1 MRAFSTPKATTT
13 PQHPQRGRRI
23 VRGMRPVAIAAA
35 VTAAIALTGSITQP
49 AVMLT
54 AVEVAPGVSVTPA
67 PAWSVGTQ
75 GPGWVVLHNG
85 FSTAAM
91 EIRAKSA
98 SGTDPVAVLQGDIN
112 NLGATVTGL
121 TNVNNLTAPTTKPLQ
136 GANFQQE
143 ASIDYSADGS
153 SQAGAI
159 PVIGSFIELLNTS
172 THQSAFIIFE
182 QNGDATTQVDN
193 SGGLMIDSML

>member
-1 MRAFSTPKATTT
+1 MHAFSTST
-13 PQHPQRGRRI
+13 PEHHPRRRRI
-23 VRGMRPVAIAAA
+23 GLGVRTVAVAAT
-35 VTAAIALTGSITQP
+35 VTGAIALTGTTSQP

-54 AVEVAPGVSVTPA
+54 AVDIAPGVSVTPA

-91 EIRAKSA
+91 EIRAKPA

-112 NLGATVTGL
+112 NLGVTVTGL
-121 TNVNNLTAPTTKPLQ
+121 TNVKNLTAPTTKPVP
-136 GANFQQE
+136 GKNFQQE

-153 SQAGAI
+153 SQSGTV

-193 SGGLMIDSML
+193 SGGAMVDSML

>member
-1 MRAFSTPKATTT
+1 MHAFSTST
-13 PQHPQRGRRI
+13 PEHHPRRRI
-23 VRGMRPVAIAAA
+23 GLGVHA
-35 VTAAIALTGSITQP
+35 VTVAATVTGAIALTGTISQP
-49 AVMLT
+49 AVLLT
-54 AVEVAPGVSVTPA
+54 AVDIAPGVSVTPA

-91 EIRAKSA
+91 EIRAKPA
-98 SGTDPVAVLQGDIN
+98 SGTDPVAVLQGDVN
-112 NLGATVTGL
+112 NLGVTVTGL
-121 TNVNNLTAPTTKPLQ
+121 SNVNNLAPPVTKPVP

-143 ASIDYSADGS
+143 ASIDYGADGS
-153 SQAGAI
+153 SQSGTV

>member
-1 MRAFSTPKATTT
+1 MHAFSTSAPEH
-13 PQHPQRGRRI
+13 HPQRRRI
-23 VRGMRPVAIAAA
+23 GLGARAVAVAAT
-35 VTAAIALTGSITQP
+35 VTGAIALTGTHSQP
-49 AVMLT
+49 AVTLT

-91 EIRAKSA
+91 EIRAKPA
-98 SGTDPVAVLQGDIN
+98 GGTDPVAVLQGDIN
-112 NLGATVTGL
+112 NLGVTVTGL
-121 TNVNNLTAPTTKPLQ
+121 INVKTLTAPTTKPLR

-153 SQAGAI
+153 SQAGTI

>member
-1 MRAFSTPKATTT
+1 
-13 PQHPQRGRRI
+13 
-23 VRGMRPVAIAAA
+23 
-35 VTAAIALTGSITQP
+35 
-49 AVMLT
+49 
-54 AVEVAPGVSVTPA
+54 
-67 PAWSVGTQ
+67 
-75 GPGWVVLHNG
+75 VVLHNG
-85 FSTAAM
+85 FSTASM
-91 EIRAKSA
+91 EIRAKPA

-112 NLGATVTGL
+112 NLGVTVTGL
-121 TNVNNLTAPTTKPLQ
+121 INVKNLTAPTTKPLQ

-153 SQAGAI
+153 SQSGTI

>member
-1 MRAFSTPKATTT
+1 MHAFSTAT
-13 PQHPQRGRRI
+13 PENRPRRRI
-23 VRGMRPVAIAAA
+23 GLGVHA
-35 VTAAIALTGSITQP
+35 VTVAATVTGAIALTGTISQP
-49 AVMLT
+49 AVLLT
-54 AVEVAPGVSVTPA
+54 AVDIAPGVSVTPA

-85 FSTAAM
+85 LSTAAM
-91 EIRAKSA
+91 EIRAKPA
-98 SGTDPVAVLQGDIN
+98 SGTDPVAVLQGDVN
-112 NLGATVTGL
+112 NLGVTVTGL
-121 TNVNNLTAPTTKPLQ
+121 SNVNNLAPPVTKPVP
-136 GANFQQE
+136 GAHFQQE

-153 SQAGAI
+153 SQSGTV

-193 SGGLMIDSML
+193 SGGAMVDSML

>member
-1 MRAFSTPKATTT
+1 MHAFSTST
-13 PQHPQRGRRI
+13 PENRPRRRI
-23 VRGMRPVAIAAA
+23 GLGVHA
-35 VTAAIALTGSITQP
+35 VTVAATVTGAIALTGTISQP
-49 AVMLT
+49 AVLLT
-54 AVEVAPGVSVTPA
+54 AVDIAPGVSVTPA

-85 FSTAAM
+85 LSTAAM
-91 EIRAKSA
+91 EIRAKPA
-98 SGTDPVAVLQGDIN
+98 SGTDPVAVLQGDVN
-112 NLGATVTGL
+112 NLGVTVTGL
-121 TNVNNLTAPTTKPLQ
+121 SNVNNLAPPVTKPVP
-136 GANFQQE
+136 GAHFQQE

-153 SQAGAI
+153 SQSGTV

-193 SGGLMIDSML
+193 SGGAMVDSML

>member
-1 MRAFSTPKATTT
+1 MHAFSTST
-13 PQHPQRGRRI
+13 PENRPRRRI
-23 VRGMRPVAIAAA
+23 GLGVHA
-35 VTAAIALTGSITQP
+35 VTVAATVTGAIALTGTISQP
-49 AVMLT
+49 AVLLT
-54 AVEVAPGVSVTPA
+54 AVDIAPGVSVTPA

-91 EIRAKSA
+91 EIRAKPA
-98 SGTDPVAVLQGDIN
+98 SGTDPVAVLQGDVN
-112 NLGATVTGL
+112 NLGVTVTGL
-121 TNVNNLTAPTTKPLQ
+121 SNVNNLAPPVTKPVP

-153 SQAGAI
+153 SQSGTV

-182 QNGDATTQVDN
+182 QNGDATSQVDD

>member
-1 MRAFSTPKATTT
+1 MHAFSTST
-13 PQHPQRGRRI
+13 PEHHPRRRI
-23 VRGMRPVAIAAA
+23 GLGVRAVAVAAT
-35 VTAAIALTGSITQP
+35 VTGAIALTGTISQP

-54 AVEVAPGVSVTPA
+54 AVDIAPGVSVTPA

-91 EIRAKSA
+91 EIRAKPA

-112 NLGATVTGL
+112 NLGVTVTGL
-121 TNVNNLTAPTTKPLQ
+121 TNVKNVTAPTTKPVP
-136 GANFQQE
+136 GRNFQQE

-153 SQAGAI
+153 SQSGTI

-172 THQSAFIIFE
+172 THQSAFIVFE

-193 SGGLMIDSML
+193 SGGAMVDSML

>member
-1 MRAFSTPKATTT
+1 MHAFSTST
-13 PQHPQRGRRI
+13 PEHHPHRRRI
-23 VRGMRPVAIAAA
+23 GLGVRAVAVAAT
-35 VTAAIALTGSITQP
+35 VTGAIALTGTITQP
-49 AVMLT
+49 TVMLT
-54 AVEVAPGVSVTPA
+54 AVDIAPGVSVTPA

-91 EIRAKSA
+91 EIRAKPA

-112 NLGATVTGL
+112 NLGVTVTGL
-121 TNVNNLTAPTTKPLQ
+121 INVKNLTAPTTKPLQ

-153 SQAGAI
+153 SQSGTI

>member
-1 MRAFSTPKATTT
+1 MHAFSTST
-13 PQHPQRGRRI
+13 PENRPRRRI
-23 VRGMRPVAIAAA
+23 GLGVHA
-35 VTAAIALTGSITQP
+35 VTVAATVTGAIALTGTISQP
-49 AVMLT
+49 AVLLT
-54 AVEVAPGVSVTPA
+54 AVDIAPGVSVTPA

-91 EIRAKSA
+91 EIRAKPA
-98 SGTDPVAVLQGDIN
+98 SGTDPVAVLQGDVN
-112 NLGATVTGL
+112 NLSVTVTGL
-121 TNVNNLTAPTTKPLQ
+121 SNVNNLAPPVTKPVP

-153 SQAGAI
+153 SQSGTV

-182 QNGDATTQVDN
+182 QNGDATSQVDD

>member
-1 MRAFSTPKATTT
+1 MT
-13 PQHPQRGRRI
+13 G
-23 VRGMRPVAIAAA
+23 
-35 VTAAIALTGSITQP
+35 AIALTGTISQP
-49 AVMLT
+49 AVLLT
-54 AVEVAPGVSVTPA
+54 AVDIAPGVSVNPA

-91 EIRAKSA
+91 EIRAKPA
-98 SGTDPVAVLQGDIN
+98 SGTDPVAVLQGDVN
-112 NLGATVTGL
+112 NLGVTVTGL
-121 TNVNNLTAPTTKPLQ
+121 SNVNNLAPPVTKPVP

-143 ASIDYSADGS
+143 ASIDYTADGS
-153 SQAGAI
+153 SQSGTV

-193 SGGLMIDSML
+193 SGGAMIDSML

>member
-1 MRAFSTPKATTT
+1 MLFSTSIPEDR
-13 PQHPQRGRRI
+13 PHRRRI
-23 VRGMRPVAIAAA
+23 GLGFRAVAVAATATA
-35 VTAAIALTGSITQP
+35 VTGVIALIGSISQP

-67 PAWSVGTQ
+67 PAWTVGTQ

-91 EIRAKSA
+91 EIRAKPA

-112 NLGATVTGL
+112 NLGVTVTGL
-121 TNVNNLTAPTTKPLQ
+121 TNVKNVTAPATKPLQ
-136 GANFQQE
+136 SAKFQQE
-143 ASIDYSADGS
+143 ASIDYGADGS
-153 SQAGAI
+153 SQSGTI

>member
-1 MRAFSTPKATTT
+1 MHAFSTSEH
-13 PQHPQRGRRI
+13 HPRRRI
-23 VRGMRPVAIAAA
+23 GIGVRALAVAAT
-35 VTAAIALTGSITQP
+35 VTGAIALTGTISQP
-49 AVMLT
+49 AVTLT
-54 AVEVAPGVSVTPA
+54 AVDVAPGVSVNPA

-91 EIRAKSA
+91 EIRAKPA
-98 SGTDPVAVLQGDIN
+98 TGTDPVAVLQGDIN
-112 NLGATVTGL
+112 NLGVTVTGL
-121 TNVNNLTAPTTKPLQ
+121 TNVKNLTAPTTKPLQ
-136 GANFQQE
+136 SAKFQQE

-153 SQAGAI
+153 SQSGTI

-193 SGGLMIDSML
+193 SGGQMIDSML

>member
-1 MRAFSTPKATTT
+1 MHAFSTSTPEHQPRRRFGLGVRAVAVAAT
-13 PQHPQRGRRI
+13 
-23 VRGMRPVAIAAA
+23 
-35 VTAAIALTGSITQP
+35 VTGAIALTGTISQP

-54 AVEVAPGVSVTPA
+54 AVDIAPGVSVTPA

-75 GPGWVVLHNG
+75 GPGWVLLHNG

-91 EIRAKSA
+91 EIRAKPA
-98 SGTDPVAVLQGDIN
+98 SGTDPVAVLQGNIN
-112 NLGATVTGL
+112 NLGVTVTGL
-121 TNVNNLTAPTTKPLQ
+121 TNVKNLTAPTTKPLH

-143 ASIDYSADGS
+143 ASIAYSADGS
-153 SQAGAI
+153 SQSGTI

-172 THQSAFIIFE
+172 THQSAFVIFE

>member
-1 MRAFSTPKATTT
+1 MHAFSTST
-13 PQHPQRGRRI
+13 PENRPRRRI
-23 VRGMRPVAIAAA
+23 GLGVHA
-35 VTAAIALTGSITQP
+35 VTVAATVTGAIALTGTISQP
-49 AVMLT
+49 AVLLT
-54 AVEVAPGVSVTPA
+54 AVDIAPGVSVTPA

-91 EIRAKSA
+91 EIRAKPA
-98 SGTDPVAVLQGDIN
+98 SGTDPVAVLQGDVN
-112 NLGATVTGL
+112 NLGVTVTGL
-121 TNVNNLTAPTTKPLQ
+121 SNVNNLAPPVTKPVP

-153 SQAGAI
+153 SQSGTV

>member
-1 MRAFSTPKATTT
+1 
-13 PQHPQRGRRI
+13 
-23 VRGMRPVAIAAA
+23 
-35 VTAAIALTGSITQP
+35 
-49 AVMLT
+49 
-54 AVEVAPGVSVTPA
+54 
-67 PAWSVGTQ
+67 
-75 GPGWVVLHNG
+75 
-85 FSTAAM
+85 M

-121 TNVNNLTAPTTKPLQ
+121 TNVKNLTAPTTKPLQ